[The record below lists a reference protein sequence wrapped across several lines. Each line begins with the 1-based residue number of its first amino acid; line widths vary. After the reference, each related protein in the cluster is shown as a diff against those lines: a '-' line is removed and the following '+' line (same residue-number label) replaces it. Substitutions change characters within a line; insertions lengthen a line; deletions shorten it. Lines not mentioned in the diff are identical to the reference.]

1 MMYLIQPN
9 MDVLLLNVSCLI
21 LHQNHHNFNK
31 TDIFHDH
38 SLHCKTFNVFNSTRK
53 RFIKISL
60 HPLLVKIW
68 EKTSTQSK
76 FKTCYIHD
84 FLQISNCLGS
94 QISYTEQILFVSLQ
108 GCRCNFGIKQG
119 IFTALDIQG
128 ISCFDDFSYEQC
140 TRNCVFSIH
149 HLHWFHTPI
158 QCYQYTW

>member
-1 MMYLIQPN
+1 MYLIQPN

-84 FLQISNCLGS
+84 FLQISQLLGKLDFLHRTNTLC
-94 QISYTEQILFVSLQ
+94 QLAGLQMQFRDQTGYIHCPGYLGHQLF
-108 GCRCNFGIKQG
+108 
-119 IFTALDIQG
+119 
-128 ISCFDDFSYEQC
+128 
-140 TRNCVFSIH
+140 
-149 HLHWFHTPI
+149 
-158 QCYQYTW
+158 